1 MFGSRPQPSVAG
13 ASCPAA
19 VPPPR
24 PTYIVYNQATG
35 LLSYDASGNA
45 GGGVIAFAV
54 LTNRPVLAANDF
66 QVI

>member
-1 MFGSRPQPSVAG
+1 MPSG
-13 ASCPAA
+13 RSAA
-19 VPPPR
+19 HDPNDAND
-24 PTYIVYNQATG
+24 YIVYNQATG

-45 GGGVIAFAV
+45 GGDVVAFAV